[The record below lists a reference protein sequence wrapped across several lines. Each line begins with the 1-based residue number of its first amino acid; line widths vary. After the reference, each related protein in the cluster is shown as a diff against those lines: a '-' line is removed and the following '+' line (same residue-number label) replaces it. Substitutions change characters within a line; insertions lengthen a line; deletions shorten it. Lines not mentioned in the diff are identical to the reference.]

1 MNRMTRQPPSRWVLP
16 LLALVAVAA
25 ADSVA
30 RACAVFRPRDPAD
43 GVPRLETERI
53 LLTFDPATSTEH
65 FIREIKVSKGTK
77 RFGFVVPLP
86 AKPTIAKVETDVFAG
101 LAAEFP
107 SVPPPPQ
114 PPAQGRGFFRSL
126 DKSAAAPQAALAS
139 ASVEVQAV
147 QKVGS
152 FTATTLGATDVQALQ
167 KWLEDNGLSSPPS
180 HTRWL
185 DHYVALGFTFVAFRF
200 DGPADPNAEL
210 VSERVRLS
218 FETPAPFYPY
228 VEPARDKDR
237 DPSSPRALLA
247 WVVTPA
253 AVRPVAGFIGQ
264 QGGAATLG
272 HGNPWSSGLE
282 YDRGPGLATALREV
296 DALLPKGAL
305 RIHTFTDRKVDRN
318 GWGDIV
324 FVPRVPRPPTDAD
337 RAKLARLLP
346 VIDPTLGGRSS
357 IVSVGDAR

>member
-1 MNRMTRQPPSRWVLP
+1 MFRRSPSRVVLS
-16 LLALVAVAA
+16 LLALLSVAA
-25 ADSVA
+25 MHRPLAS
-30 RACAVFRPRDPAD
+30 ACAVFRPSDPAE
-43 GVPRLETERI
+43 GVPNLETERI

-65 FIREIKVSKGTK
+65 FIREIKVSKGVK

-101 LAAEFP
+101 LAAQFP
-107 SVPPPPQ
+107 SVPPAPT
-114 PPAQGRGFFRSL
+114 PPAQGGGFFRSMN
-126 DKSAAAPQAALAS
+126 KSAAETAVAS

-152 FTATTLGATDVQALQ
+152 FTATTLAATDVEALQ
-167 KWLEDNGLSSPPS
+167 KWLKENGLSSPPS

-200 DGPADPNAEL
+200 DGPQDPNAEL

-228 VEPARDKDR
+228 VEPARDKLK

-253 AVRPVAGFIGQ
+253 AVRPVAGFVGQ
-264 QGGAATLG
+264 KGGEATLG

-282 YDRGPGLATALREV
+282 YDRGPGLSTALREV
-296 DALLPKGAL
+296 DALLPAGPL
-305 RIHTFTDRKVDRN
+305 RVHTFTDRKVDRN

-324 FVPRVPRPPTDAD
+324 FVPRVPRPSTPAD
-337 RAKLARLLP
+337 RTKLAKLLP

-357 IVSVGDAR
+357 IVSVGDAQ